1 MNKLIRSLA
10 ALIVAAAAAVL
21 FGCMACAQDYHTYAS
36 RLVDNQ
42 GKLTKYEFDELE
54 RLLDET
60 AQKIGLNVG
69 VVLADKDMNG
79 QGEMAYTQDFLYD
92 SFGDEWG
99 SIVLMLVQTGSGKV
113 DQIFYTDEAYDRFKG
128 QRDRILDAVYDGL
141 DSGDGDNYY
150 AAISG
155 FCEYLTERGTGG
167 SLRIHLNTGHLAG
180 IVIALIISLIYVNAH
195 ASKYKRRTPISARA
209 YMDSRSTK
217 FTQREDMFVRE
228 YTTTRRINT
237 SSGSSHSGGG
247 GGHRGGGHR
256 SGGGGGRRR

>member
-10 ALIVAAAAAVL
+10 ALMMAAAAAVI
-21 FGCMACAQDYHTYAS
+21 FGCTACAQDYHTYAS

-42 GKLTKYEFDELE
+42 GELNKYDFYDLE

-60 AQKIGLNVG
+60 AQEIKLNVG
-69 VVLADKDMNG
+69 VVLADKDMDG
-79 QGEMAYTQDFLYD
+79 MGEVAYTQNFLYD

-113 DQIFYTDEAYDRFKG
+113 DQIFYTDEAYDRFNG
-128 QRDRILDAVYDGL
+128 QRDRIFDAVYEGL
-141 DSGDGDNYY
+141 DSDGGDNYY

-155 FCEYLTERGTGG
+155 FCEYLTKHG
-167 SLRIHLNTGHLAG
+167 SGSSLWIHFNTGHLVG
-180 IVIALIISLIYVNAH
+180 IVIALLMSLIFVNAH

-237 SSGSSHSGGG
+237 SSGSSRSGG